1 MANKDPFEGAVW
13 DDPFKGATWD
23 EIPAPI
29 AQPKGMVGRVAGAAL
44 QGAKS
49 EALSGIAKPLALAAS
64 TPFILADKIRGAISG
79 DQSDTRA
86 QDTFF
91 RNVVAPITEKAESL
105 APTAEQSA
113 SVPESVAYGLGG
125 LLTDLPIIA
134 LTGGKAGAPALA
146 ANAGRVAKA
155 ISAGVRGAEAIAP
168 IAAGHAI
175 SQAETAASQ
184 GIDLPTAYASGAT
197 AGATTLAGGIVPL
210 AMRGGLL
217 TRAATGAVSG
227 AATGEAGR
235 LAQNA
240 VLSEYQ
246 NQQTPFSGV
255 NLASQAAT
263 GALLG
268 SVLGPRPVRETARPT
283 ETAPVAAEETKTPPL
298 LENRPETLISFPDG
312 TVGTVRDAEAYVQS
326 LPENQQAEAR
336 ASLFGMA
343 PQNAVP
349 DILARAGAAENA
361 PVDEPIRAAN
371 QKHAQDIATIRDA
384 GEQPTGNPET
394 DAARAFELH
403 NDLPE
408 PPPAP
413 REPIPPSAEPVSE
426 RTNTQVQDALLDA
439 QRQAGTGRAAIQAA
453 FEQAE
458 AQRAAAKE
466 RELTAIQNIAR
477 GEQQA
482 EAAARGEVPAGT
494 ETMAAPVQE
503 FQGRLNQ
510 SLPEGTDKLPPR
522 IRQEVA
528 KAVSGKQTYTEQ
540 LDALTALRDGKKETT
555 VSFAVLD
562 KMVKDLRPEPTPA
575 PEAAIEPAPQ
585 AAPEAAPAP
594 EAKPATAR
602 ENAQA
607 AADRLDA
614 TVAELNARDRAGQ
627 LADNERPRLQEA
639 QDLRRTLS
647 RVLET
652 KTAGDEYLNDLIKFA
667 DNTATQAAYD
677 AQGPRLAFKAESP
690 EAVHPGL
697 ENLMRSTE
705 NVQDVLGFLKDNGS
719 EQWVK
724 DLADKLSQ
732 FGLDTRIKMSAD
744 KNGFEPGTVGAY
756 NPRLREARFFDGGA
770 SEHTTLH
777 EMVHAAM
784 YDQMDQASRIFA
796 PQNQT
801 EAAKVSA
808 FRGLDDLRKE
818 ALKRASAKDHYGLTD
833 VHEFVAELNT
843 NPKFQEFLSQKSL
856 WQKVVTAVR
865 KMLGMPADAQTQLE
879 KAMSL
884 QGEFFGKEQYE
895 AAQRTRE
902 AIQKFDATPAGAA
915 EVTDNVLRNIAKTA
929 DEDKPK
935 ISLASISRK
944 AFEKMLPWETTEY
957 IVDRAK
963 ATPEFGPSGFAAAA
977 EGYERAYKTRNIANE
992 YAEQA
997 PVKFGTDLEHK
1008 FASMKPDDAR
1018 ATNRLMSEI
1027 GTGSS
1032 IGGFDPSMNF
1042 DQNKKARPGLA
1053 ESNKAYINEI
1063 NRKFQQLKSKDPA
1076 SAQAIIDGA
1085 KVNRKGYVLDQAT
1098 IMSNLMR
1105 AAGDNVR
1112 RLEADLQLMDPAD
1125 AATARAQARLQ
1136 ALTKEAQFAVDH
1148 AEGLDFM
1155 AKDLKTAKNSRPEIH
1170 IDGASDVLDQRV
1182 RKAFADAKAL
1192 PEDSTLR
1199 QQLSEIEGAYINQ
1212 IENPYYH
1219 AGRSGDYFVNFA
1231 YRNMDQATWDRMQ
1244 ESLSSTNK
1252 VLGDFNNQNHAFMR
1266 FDSLEEAQ
1274 AAYRKLRAAAGDK
1287 FVGPDSA
1294 SGKLAEG
1301 GVISNNSGISAAM
1314 RSALATLHDNVDAAG
1329 LTGEQATAM
1338 KDALTR
1344 KFLSMLPET
1353 STRLAQTK
1361 RMGVPGYDGDF
1372 LGSFAKRAGGG
1383 VRDTANIYAMRGFS
1397 DAFSG
1402 MDQAIDQM
1410 ARTGD
1415 PEMQSRAQFIS
1426 DEIKKRYY
1434 NGMQPIDNS
1443 VVNLLNTLGHSF
1455 YLAASPAYLIR
1466 SMAQPWHR
1474 AVPVL
1479 GARYGFI
1486 SSAKEMAGAT
1496 GDAVKIMANSIR
1508 DGWSQAGLRGALDA
1522 DLNLDGTNLSP
1533 TDKAFVQEMHDR
1545 GILKLGQARQLQNLV
1560 VGGNLHLR
1568 DASRAAAMT
1577 IQYSDMVNRLV
1588 TGLAAFRLAQKQGGR
1603 SVEANTDYALK
1614 AVNKAM
1620 DNFEADNTARAIGK
1634 HGFAGK
1640 VTPLFTAFMN
1650 YNFQTMQQIARTV
1663 HDGMF
1668 NRDTSPEGLQR
1679 SREAKRELAGLMGT
1693 TAMISGALGLP
1704 FVSAFAGVY
1713 NMLAQDDDNPSDIR
1727 LDTRNWLADTFGADV
1742 GNVLS
1747 HGVGYGLGV
1756 DTASFGLQDLLPG
1769 SQFLADRRLFKDK
1782 IADNAKGWWG
1792 PSINAGLDLGEG
1804 LIKLSD
1810 GQYVKGV
1817 EQMLPSG
1824 LKGAWKAYQ
1833 INNYGYTDAKGNPIP
1848 VEATPWDVAIQAT
1861 GLRPASRALASEA
1874 SNYFNVNQ
1882 SRLDARRALILD
1894 NFFKG
1899 IDRKDQALTNTAL
1912 EQVRAFNQANPTQPI
1927 SDLNSVVRQ
1936 RYQQR
1941 ALGAAAGA
1949 GVPVSRRNFPSLEQ
1963 DVRFTGNTLPS
1974 F

>member
-1 MANKDPFEGAVW
+1 MADKDPFEGAVW
-13 DDPFKGATWD
+13 DDPFKGAVWD
-23 EIPAPI
+23 ATPAPV
-29 AQPKGMVGRVAGAAL
+29 QPARGMVGRLASAAG
-44 QGAKS
+44 QGVKAEFMGS
-49 EALSGIAKPLALAAS
+49 IAKPLALAAAA
-64 TPFILADKIRGAISG
+64 PAILGDKIRSVITGQES
-79 DQSDTRA
+79 TTA
-86 QDTFF
+86 QDFVF
-91 RNVVAPITEKAESL
+91 GKAVDPIARKAESL
-105 APTAEQSA
+105 APTAEQAA
-113 SVPESVAYGLGG
+113 SIPESVAYGLGA
-125 LLTDLPIIA
+125 LVTDLPLIA
-134 LTGGKAGAPALA
+134 LTGGKAGGIAAG
-146 ANAGRVAKA
+146 ANAGRVAQA
-155 ISAGVRGAEAIAP
+155 LAAGARGATAMAP
-168 IAAGHAI
+168 IAAGHAV

-184 GIDLPTAYASGAT
+184 GVDLPTAFGSGAT
-197 AGATTLAGGIVPL
+197 AGATTIAGGVVPL

-235 LAQNA
+235 LAQNE
-240 VLSEYQ
+240 VLSEYR
-246 NQQTPFSGV
+246 NLQTPFTTA
-255 NLASQAAT
+255 NLATQAAT

-268 SVLGPRPVRETARPT
+268 SVLGPRPTRATAASSSAPVTPPDLFPQYQEAFMRDVNAARETPT
-283 ETAPVAAEETKTPPL
+283 QPGMSVVDQYLLSEQLGNQLRDPTAPREAPPGGDALAAELNVMNTMDAIRREEVARQTAIDAAKPPA
-298 LENRPETLISFPDG
+298 D
-312 TVGTVRDAEAYVQS
+312 
-326 LPENQQAEAR
+326 LPAID
-336 ASLFGMA
+336 
-343 PQNAVP
+343 PT
-349 DILARAGAAENA
+349 LAR
-361 PVDEPIRAAN
+361 
-371 QKHAQDIATIRDA
+371 
-384 GEQPTGNPET
+384 
-394 DAARAFELH
+394 
-403 NDLPE
+403 
-408 PPPAP
+408 PPAP
-413 REPIPPSAEPVSE
+413 EAVREPVPPSAEPVSD
-426 RTNTQVQDALLDA
+426 RLNTQVQDALLEA
-439 QRQAGTGRAAIQAA
+439 QRQAGRAETQAA
-453 FEQAE
+453 FERAE
-458 AQRAAAKE
+458 SQRAAAKE

-477 GEQQA
+477 GAQQA
-482 EAAARGEVPAGT
+482 ESALRGEVPPGT
-494 ETMAAPVQE
+494 DTMAIPAQE
-503 FQGRLNQ
+503 FQGRLTQ
-510 SLPEGTDKLPPR
+510 SLPEGETKLPPR
-522 IRQEVA
+522 LKQEVT
-528 KAVSGKQTYTEQ
+528 KAVAGKQTYTEQ
-540 LDALTALRDGKKETT
+540 LDALASLRDNKKQSTT
-555 VSFAVLD
+555 SFAVLD
-562 KMVKDLRPEPTPA
+562 KLVKDLRPEPV
-575 PEAAIEPAPQ
+575 PEVMQ
-585 AAPEAAPAP
+585 ADAVPEAAP
-594 EAKPATAR
+594 ENKPLTAR
-602 ENAQA
+602 ENAQS

-639 QDLRRTLS
+639 QDLRRTFA

-652 KTAGDEYLNDLIKFA
+652 NSASDDYLKDLIQFA

-719 EQWVK
+719 AQWVK
-724 DLADKLSQ
+724 DLADKLSGL
-732 FGLDTRIKMSAD
+732 GLDTRIKMTTD
-744 KNGFEPGTVGAY
+744 KSGFEPNTVGAY
-756 NPRLREARFFDGGA
+756 NPRLREARFFEGGA

-777 EMVHAAM
+777 EMVHAAVF
-784 YDQMDQASRIFA
+784 DQMDQASRIFA
-796 PQNQT
+796 PRNQA
-801 EAAKVSA
+801 EAAKISA
-808 FRGLDDLRKE
+808 YRGLDDIRKE
-818 ALKRASAKDHYGLTD
+818 AQKRAGAKDHYGLTD

-843 NPKFQEFLSQKSL
+843 NPKFQEFLAQRSL
-856 WQKVVTAVR
+856 WQKIVTAVR
-865 KMLGMPADAQTQLE
+865 KLIGLSADAQTMLE

-902 AIQKFDATPAGAA
+902 AVQKFDSTPFGAA
-915 EVTDNVLRNIAKTA
+915 EVTDTVLRNIAKAA

-935 ISLASISRK
+935 INLASIGRK
-944 AFEKMLPWETTEY
+944 AFEKMLPWETTQY
-957 IVDRAK
+957 IADRAR
-963 ATPEFGPSGFAAAA
+963 ATPPLVESGFSAGLDA
-977 EGYERAYKTRNIANE
+977 YERAYKARNLANE

-1008 FASMKPDDAR
+1008 FAKMKPEDAR
-1018 ATNRLMSEI
+1018 ALNRTMSEI

-1032 IGGFDPSMNF
+1032 IGGFDPSLNF
-1042 DQNKKARPGLA
+1042 EQNKKVRPGLA
-1053 ESNKAYINEI
+1053 ESNKAYVNEV
-1063 NRKFQQLKSKDPA
+1063 NRKFQQLKAKDKDA
-1076 SAQAIIDGA
+1076 AQAIIDGA

-1112 RLEADLQLMDPAD
+1112 RLEADLQLMDPND

-1136 ALTKEAQFAVDH
+1136 ALTQEAQFAVDH
-1148 AEGLDFM
+1148 AGGLDFM
-1155 AKDLKTAKNSRPEIH
+1155 AKDLKSAANTRPDLH
-1170 IDGASDVLDQRV
+1170 VDGAADTLDQRV

-1192 PEDSTLR
+1192 PEDSMLR
-1199 QQLSEIEGAYINQ
+1199 QQLAEIESAYTNQ
-1212 IENPYYH
+1212 IDNPYYH
-1219 AGRSGDYFVNFA
+1219 AGRTGDYFVNFA

-1244 ESLSSTNK
+1244 TALASTNK
-1252 VLGDFNNQNHAFMR
+1252 VLGDFSGQNHAFMR

-1287 FVGPDSA
+1287 FSAPDSA

-1301 GVISNNSGISAAM
+1301 GVISSNAGVSSAM

-1397 DAFSG
+1397 DAFTG
-1402 MDQAIDQM
+1402 MDQAIDQL
-1410 ARTGD
+1410 ARTDD
-1415 PEMQSRAQFIS
+1415 PEMQSRAQMMN

-1443 VVNLLNTLGHSF
+1443 AVNLLNTLGHSF

-1474 AVPVL
+1474 AIPVI
-1479 GARYGFI
+1479 GARYGFVN
-1486 SSAKEMAGAT
+1486 SAKEMAGAT
-1496 GDAVKIMANSIR
+1496 GDAIRIMANSIR
-1508 DGWSQAGLRGALDA
+1508 DGWSEAGLRGALDA
-1522 DLNLDGTNLSP
+1522 DLNLDGTNLTP
-1533 TDKAFVQEMHDR
+1533 ADRAFVQEMHDR
-1545 GILKLGQARQLQNLV
+1545 GVLKLGQARQLQNLV

-1603 SVEANTDYALK
+1603 SVEANTEYAMK
-1614 AVNKAM
+1614 AVDNAM
-1620 DNFEADNTARAIGK
+1620 DNFDPNNTARAIGK

-1713 NMLAQDDDNPSDIR
+1713 NLLSQDDDNPSDIR
-1727 LDTRNWLADTFGADV
+1727 LDTRNWLADTFGTDV

-1769 SQFLADRRLFKDK
+1769 SQFLADRRMFKDK
-1782 IADNAKGWWG
+1782 IADSAKGWWG

-1810 GQYVKGV
+1810 GQYVKGI

-1833 INNYGYTDAKGNPIP
+1833 VANYGYTDSKGNPIP

-1861 GLRPASRALASEA
+1861 GLRPASRAMASEA
-1874 SNYFNVNQ
+1874 SNYFSVSQ
-1882 SRLDARRALILD
+1882 SRLAARRTLIID

-1899 IDRKDQALTNTAL
+1899 IDRKDQALTDTAL
-1912 EQVRAFNQANPTQPI
+1912 EQIRAFNRANPTQPI
-1927 SDLNSVVRQ
+1927 TDLTSVIRQ

-1941 ALGAAAGA
+1941 ALGAASGT
-1949 GVPVSRRNFPSLEQ
+1949 GVPVSRRNFPALSE
-1963 DVRFTGNTLPS
+1963 DIRFTNNALPQY
-1974 F
+1974 